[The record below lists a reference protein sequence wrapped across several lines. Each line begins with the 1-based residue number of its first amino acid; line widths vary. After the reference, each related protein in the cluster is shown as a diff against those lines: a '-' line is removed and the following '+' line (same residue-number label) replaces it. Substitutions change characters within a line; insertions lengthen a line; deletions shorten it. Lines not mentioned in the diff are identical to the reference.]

1 MRVRDL
7 LLLVGLL
14 VLVMGSGIQV
24 ALVSH
29 DVRRLHGELQAAQK
43 IQDEHLS
50 AYSRLLL
57 ERGALSSYQNIERLA
72 EVELAMYF
80 PQEVERVVKSDTVN
94 AEKANSETGA
104 EEP

>member
-1 MRVRDL
+1 MRVRHL
-7 LLLVGLL
+7 LLFAGLL
-14 VLVMGSGIQV
+14 VLVMASGIRV

-29 DVRRLHGELQAAQK
+29 DVRLLHGELQAAQK

-72 EVELAMYF
+72 EVELAMHF
-80 PQEVERVVKSDTVN
+80 PQEVERVGKPVPKVE
-94 AEKANSETGA
+94 A
-104 EEP
+104 P

>member
-1 MRVRDL
+1 VRVRDL
-7 LLLVGLL
+7 LLVVGLL
-14 VLVMGSGIQV
+14 VLVMASGIQV

-43 IQDEHLS
+43 IQDEHLA

-80 PQEVERVVKSDTVN
+80 PQEVERVLKSDAVEFE
-94 AEKANSETGA
+94 AGA
-104 EEP
+104 EER